1 MKKITFYRVSMR
13 FDDYVK
19 EIFSHLSDWECEFS
33 TQLGQLNHC
42 LILNAEDWGAKSGE
56 LNELIAKLPKDA
68 LVFYLAPWSANFNL
82 DGVILLDTAQSPE
95 YHLSTMRQTLALFAA
110 NTNKE
115 VPDHQIAEGIGY
127 LVSHS
132 LRELQRVKK
141 IHETL
146 VPLRS
151 ETVKGLSFSSK
162 FAAGMSSGGE
172 FFDTI
177 SGDKELVLVL
187 SHTSSYVL
195 SSFVM
200 TEFDLLRKR
209 RSFDRETLR
218 GFVESLA
225 KSSYDLINVDGHHC
239 SLFIMRIDLK
249 TFDVIGL
256 NMGEAQLLSTSKDQI
271 EANKLRLDPAFIA
284 KAEFAFSLSRGEKYF
299 LMSPGM
305 RRNTDDFVDGTPLAN
320 FIVHRLP
327 AGASSVLH
335 EVFFQLK
342 KTSDDTF
349 LKYDATGIFIEV
361 DTHVIHQI

>member
-1 MKKITFYRVSMR
+1 MKKITFYRVSLR
-13 FDDYVK
+13 FDEYVK
-19 EIFSHLSDWECEFS
+19 EIFSRLPEWVCDFSSQLSTLSDS
-33 TQLGQLNHC
+33 
-42 LILNAEDWGAKSGE
+42 LILNAEDWEGRREE
-56 LNELIAKLPKDA
+56 LQKLINKLPKDS
-68 LVFYLAPWSANFNL
+68 LVFYLAPWSADFNL
-82 DGVILLDTAQSPE
+82 SGVILLDTAQSPA
-95 YHLSTMRQTLALFAA
+95 YHLSTMRQTLTLFAA
-110 NTNKE
+110 NGSKE
-115 VPDHQIAEGIGY
+115 VPDQQIAEGIGH

-209 RSFDRETLR
+209 RSFELETLR
-218 GFVESLA
+218 GFVDSLA
-225 KSSYDLINVDGHHC
+225 KSSYDLVNIDGHDC

-249 TFDVIGL
+249 TFDVVGL
-256 NMGEAQLLSTSKDQI
+256 NLGEAQLLSTSKDQVM
-271 EANKLRLDPAFIA
+271 ANKLRLDPAFIS
-284 KAEFAFSLSRGEKYF
+284 KAEFKFSLSRGEKYF
-299 LMSPGM
+299 LVSPGM
-305 RRNTDDFVDGTPLAN
+305 RKNTDDFVDETALAS
-320 FIVHRLP
+320 FITHRLP